1 MASQGQINEV
11 EETINELRKQSGFKS
26 FLILN
31 SEGIVVNSSLPHEK
45 AVQLSAH
52 ILDLYRKSKECIG
65 DLCGYDEESTVESV
79 RLRTK
84 GCEMIAAQHGRYTL
98 LVVTQE
104 NAAAAMVREL
114 DNAAAEM

>member
-26 FLILN
+26 YLILN
-31 SEGIVVNSSLPHEK
+31 SEGIVVSSSLQHEK

-84 GCEMIAAQHGRYTL
+84 GCEMIAAQHGRYM
-98 LVVTQE
+98 LVVAQE
-104 NAAAAMVREL
+104 NVAAKVKEADDAAADM
-114 DNAAAEM
+114 

>member
-1 MASQGQINEV
+1 M
-11 EETINELRKQSGFKS
+11 
-26 FLILN
+26 N
-31 SEGIVVNSSLPHEK
+31 SEGIVVKSSLPHEK

-84 GCEMIAAQHGRYTL
+84 GCEMIAAQHGRYM
-98 LVVTQE
+98 LVVVQ
-104 NAAAAMVREL
+104 NAAAAKVKEV